1 MLVVVAGIVLF
12 CGSIYLLLGT
22 NLGARLGFLV
32 AFTGLM
38 GFMVVLT
45 LAVVRDRVAAEHAE
59 GPDPRV
65 AR

>member
-1 MLVVVAGIVLF
+1 MNALVLAAELLAQGRSGTRRSSGCSWSSRGIGLF

-38 GFMVVLT
+38 GSW
-45 LAVVRDRVAAEHAE
+45 
-59 GPDPRV
+59 
-65 AR
+65 